1 MVTVSPVRSKGIPS
15 VLLCVFIQRKL
26 EAELLQIE
34 DRHQEKKRRFLESTD
49 SFNNELKR
57 VSVPESPGCLT
68 SIWEGILYTMTLLII
83 EGNALFLD
91 FTTSSRWLS

>member
-1 MVTVSPVRSKGIPS
+1 MSCAFV
-15 VLLCVFIQRKL
+15 QRKL

-57 VSVPESPGCLT
+57 VRP
-68 SIWEGILYTMTLLII
+68 
-83 EGNALFLD
+83 AFLND
-91 FTTSSRWLS
+91 FS

>member
-1 MVTVSPVRSKGIPS
+1 MLS
-15 VLLCVFIQRKL
+15 CVFIQRKL

-57 VSVPESPGCLT
+57 VRHTFLNHSSVGRCFIHPDTVDYRGQHTVPGLH
-68 SIWEGILYTMTLLII
+68 
-83 EGNALFLD
+83 NKQ
-91 FTTSSRWLS
+91 